1 MDSLKTLEA
10 VNGAGAD
17 DDEARSSRRVDPTV
31 FLGSWTSTNRETQ
44 GIAGVVI
51 REEEGRLFVRTFG
64 ACVPAVCDW
73 GEAAADVFADDPHS
87 TRAYG
92 FSARFDLGFK
102 ETTMQAKIEK
112 GVLVVANFNRFKD
125 GSGRANF
132 FSREFF
138 FRRPTA
144 EERA

>member
-1 MDSLKTLEA
+1 MDSVKTLEA
-10 VNGAGAD
+10 VDGAGAD
-17 DDEARSSRRVDPTV
+17 VHEARPSPRVDATV
-31 FLGSWTSTNRETQ
+31 FLGSWTSTNRDTQ
-44 GIAGVVI
+44 GISRLVI
-51 REEEGRLFVRTFG
+51 REKEGRLFVRAFG
-64 ACVPAVCDW
+64 ACVPSVCDW
-73 GEAAADVFADDPHS
+73 GEAAADVFADDPRS

-102 ETTMQAKIEK
+102 ETSMQAKIEK

-144 EERA
+144 GERA